1 MVFFDTEEHQIREVG
16 IHLANIPKLGPQW
29 RILYDFKPTEYL
41 FGLPEPAVSL
51 FVDLE
56 NYFGPGIVFSCSP
69 NNSPSIAL
77 DNLVPGPGLD
87 GLESNQPPKLGE
99 WTRIAI
105 SHEEENGQWILSLSV
120 GGREVGRC
128 EVGYLELGR
137 GELPD
142 VKIYIGNGPFSDG
155 PIQPGFI
162 KGLVVLDKQ

>member
-1 MVFFDTEEHQIREVG
+1 MVFFDTEEHQITEVG
-16 IHLANIPKLGPQW
+16 IHLATIPKLGPQW

-56 NYFGPGIVFSCSP
+56 NYFCPGIVFSCSP

-77 DNLVPGPGLD
+77 DNLVPGPGLY

-105 SHEEENGQWILSLSV
+105 SHEMENGQWILSLSV
-120 GGREVGRC
+120 GGREVGRG
-128 EVGYLELGR
+128 EVLGGWGW
-137 GELPD
+137 GEVPD
-142 VKIYIGNGPFSDG
+142 VKIYIGNGPFYDG